1 MVTVWIRSR
10 PHCAQYLCCLHQAS
24 HGFHLNHDSGSSAR
38 EVEEHTRRR
47 MFGVGAFAPSVLKC
61 WYLAVAFPEG
71 WRQQLGREVGPQ
83 HPGPRHCSGLLHTFK
98 EIERRTLSHKHHRG
112 TSVQSVGHPPTFPLL
127 GAFMVGPW
135 PLPAGGAHT
144 LQLQDLSLGMRSQG
158 RGVPEH
164 RPPSPLTCLVCWLFS
179 SSLRTMT
186 LMAYGS

>member
-1 MVTVWIRSR
+1 
-10 PHCAQYLCCLHQAS
+10 
-24 HGFHLNHDSGSSAR
+24 
-38 EVEEHTRRR
+38 

-135 PLPAGGAHT
+135 PLLAGGAHT

-164 RPPSPLTCLVCWLFS
+164 RPPSPPTCLVFFLSENCDPDGLWVLTPTR
-179 SSLRTMT
+179 SLETPTRH
-186 LMAYGS
+186 LLCVIYVLWVGRECVPEIKKS